1 MLLPGITSCSHS
13 KYELLRK
20 VQLTNGS
27 LEYLTLDH
35 AFVRYT
41 LLQNIEPFF
50 HDEKMHLFI
59 MKISTFVFCVLL
71 LNQNTTY
78 LLTQNHLGGS
88 RHSLISKIS
97 PIDICFSLT
106 RSSWA
111 IAEKQTRK
119 IAGTRSSKFVF
130 YGFWLKSLE
139 LLHEWKLFGWQ
150 YRSHVI

>member
-1 MLLPGITSCSHS
+1 M
-13 KYELLRK
+13 
-20 VQLTNGS
+20 
-27 LEYLTLDH
+27 DH

-50 HDEKMHLFI
+50 HDENNTSF
-59 MKISTFVFCVLL
+59 FCVLL

-111 IAEKQTRK
+111 IAEKRTRK
-119 IAGTRSSKFVF
+119 TAGTRSSKFVF
-130 YGFWLKSLE
+130 YGAQCGQLLILHQLHFHEIPLFRVIEENLKRLSQCP
-139 LLHEWKLFGWQ
+139 G
-150 YRSHVI
+150 

>member
-1 MLLPGITSCSHS
+1 M
-13 KYELLRK
+13 
-20 VQLTNGS
+20 
-27 LEYLTLDH
+27 DH

-50 HDEKMHLFI
+50 HDENNTSF
-59 MKISTFVFCVLL
+59 FCVLL

-111 IAEKQTRK
+111 IAEKRTRK
-119 IAGTRSSKFVF
+119 TAGTRSSKFVF
-130 YGFWLKSLE
+130 YGLKVVSLPVF
-139 LLHEWKLFGWQ
+139 KQ
-150 YRSHVI
+150 